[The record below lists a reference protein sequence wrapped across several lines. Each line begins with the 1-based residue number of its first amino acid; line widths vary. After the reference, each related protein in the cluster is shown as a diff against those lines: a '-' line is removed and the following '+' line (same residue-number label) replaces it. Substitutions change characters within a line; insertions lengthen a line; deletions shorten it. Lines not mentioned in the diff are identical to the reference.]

1 MELGSE
7 FDIAILGQGDESQS
21 LLRMLEEK
29 DPLWFDSGRSA
40 LRFALAQRPRGK
52 ILLPEYIC
60 ESVIASL
67 GGNEIE
73 FYRIHSDMQIDLE
86 DVEQKLA
93 SGDVTCFYLMHYFG
107 ATQRQE
113 VLDAICD
120 LRLYHGFYIV
130 EDATHALFS
139 DRTGVGDIV
148 YASARKWLPIPD
160 GGMVF
165 GALSREGY
173 DALDI
178 AAPAEKAYAM
188 LLKGAFLRSDL
199 DCNSEY
205 RHLFVASEEKL
216 DLEQCDRKV
225 SSLSRYLLGE
235 IDARDAR
242 RRRCENYRCLERLLC
257 DLGIRPA
264 VELGEGDCPLVFPLV
279 VDGRDELRAY
289 LASKRIYCAVHWPFD
304 GMMGEDRPVGVHM
317 AQHELSLPI
326 DQRYGEVE
334 MLYLAK
340 CVRDYYAERG
350 W

>member
-7 FDIAILGQGDESQS
+7 FDISVLGRGDGSQS

-67 GGNEIE
+67 GENEIE

-107 ATQRQE
+107 ATQRRE

-139 DRTGVGDIV
+139 DRIGVGDVV

-165 GALSREGY
+165 GDLSREGY
-173 DALDI
+173 DKLDI
-178 AAPAEKAYAM
+178 AAPTEKAYAM
-188 LLKGAFLRSDL
+188 LLKGAFLQSDL

-216 DLEQCDRKV
+216 DSEQCDRKV

-242 RRRCENYRCLERLLC
+242 RRRFENYRCLEQLLR

-279 VDGRDELRAY
+279 VDGRDELRTY

-304 GMMGEDRPVGVHM
+304 GMMRGERPVGVHM

-334 MLYLAK
+334 MLYLVK